1 MAFATLGPFRHY
13 GRVDIRAVVK
23 LGNIRAV
30 VTLELDDITIVVT
43 LLHHGDIIAVV
54 KLELR

>member
-1 MAFATLGPFRHY
+1 MAVVT
-13 GRVDIRAVVK
+13 VVK

-54 KLELR
+54 TLELR